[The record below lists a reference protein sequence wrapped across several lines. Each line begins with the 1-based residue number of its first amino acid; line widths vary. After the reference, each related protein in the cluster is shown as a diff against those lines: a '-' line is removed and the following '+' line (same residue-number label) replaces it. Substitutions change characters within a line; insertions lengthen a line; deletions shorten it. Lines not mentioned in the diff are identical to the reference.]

1 MSSKHGLLTW
11 QDVETARLRPVV
23 LDTLNAMVVAGRQ
36 PGQIRVL
43 DLGCG
48 RGITVIKLLQLGFDA
63 YGVDIDAEPVR
74 NGLPLLEGLGA
85 PIAPGDRLRI
95 YAATEP
101 LPFPDTFFDLILSDQ
116 VFEHVARLS
125 DVAAEMARVA
135 RADACGAHL
144 FPAKWRI
151 MEPHVFVPFV
161 HWLPKTR
168 LRYWWLRVWSHRL
181 PLWRGHDGMAMDERL
196 RTFQAYLND
205 KTFYR
210 PISQIISTLRAAGF
224 ECNVSYQRVS
234 PPVARRAVFRLVA
247 NMRSKLRC
255 WWRTRFQE
263 VVDER
268 RL

>member
-135 RADACGAHL
+135 RADACGRSSLSGQMAHHGAPCVRPFRPL
-144 FPAKWRI
+144 APENKVALLVVEGL
-151 MEPHVFVPFV
+151 EPPFAA
-161 HWLPKTR
+161 LAGSR
-168 LRYWWLRVWSHRL
+168 RN
-181 PLWRGHDGMAMDERL
+181 GHGTSACARS
-196 RTFQAYLND
+196 
-205 KTFYR
+205 K
-210 PISQIISTLRAAGF
+210 PISTIRPSIDRSRRSLEHCAMPDSNAMCTARGF
-224 ECNVSYQRVS
+224 H
-234 PPVARRAVFRLVA
+234 RR
-247 NMRSKLRC
+247 
-255 WWRTRFQE
+255 
-263 VVDER
+263 
-268 RL
+268 

>member
-224 ECNVSYQRVS
+224 ECNVYLPEGFTAGSTAS
-234 PPVARRAVFRLVA
+234 CF
-247 NMRSKLRC
+247 
-255 WWRTRFQE
+255 
-263 VVDER
+263 
-268 RL
+268 